1 MKQIILFLMI
11 PFIGFSQH
19 TRKVFVE
26 TGISTFKPFVKEER
40 VFGNLDYQYS
50 ADLKNTYKTTS
61 GFFVK
66 CGIEILPKTE
76 KKFSITVP
84 LSIGY
89 KEFNKKRETEGWA
102 YGCFSSFNGIEKS
115 QISSKSA
122 SVMFGPKFN
131 FNTEKFII
139 YAAININADLF
150 FQNTETSE
158 YKPIN
163 SETYSYSKSSQPY
176 INDFVIST
184 SLQLGLDYKI
194 SSRWTLGLSTNC
206 YFFNFNP
213 IIYGDKLNTN
223 LFNIGYGKQSLFICS
238 GIRAGYAF

>member
-1 MKQIILFLMI
+1 MI

-40 VFGNLDYQYS
+40 VFGNADYQYS
-50 ADLKNTYKTTS
+50 ANLKNTYKTTS

-89 KEFNKKRETEGWA
+89 KEFNKKIVKEGYA
-102 YGCFSSFNGIEKS
+102 YGCFLSFNGTEKS
-115 QISSKSA
+115 QISSKS
-122 SVMFGPKFN
+122 SSIMVGPKFN
-131 FNTEKFII
+131 FDTEKII
-139 YAAININADLF
+139 GYAAININADLF
-150 FQNTETSE
+150 FQHTETSE
-158 YKPIN
+158 YKSIN
-163 SETYSYSKSSQPY
+163 SETYSYSKSSEPY

-184 SLQLGLDYKI
+184 SLQLGIDYKI
-194 SSRWTLGLSTNC
+194 SNRWALGLSTDC

-213 IIYGDKLNTN
+213 LIYKDKLNTK
-223 LFNIGYGKQSLFICS
+223 LFNLGYGKQSLFICS

>member
-40 VFGNLDYQYS
+40 VFGNADYQYS
-50 ADLKNTYKTTS
+50 ANLKNTYKTTS

-84 LSIGY
+84 LSLGY

-102 YGCFSSFNGIEKS
+102 YGCFSSFNGIERS

-131 FNTEKFII
+131 FNIEKIII
-139 YAAININADLF
+139 YTAININADLF

-158 YKPIN
+158 YKSIN

-184 SLQLGLDYKI
+184 SLQIGLDYKI
-194 SSRWTLGLSTNC
+194 SSRWALGLSTDC

-213 IIYGDKLNTN
+213 IIHGDKLNTN
-223 LFNIGYGKQSLFICS
+223 LFNLGYGKQSLFICS

>member
-11 PFIGFSQH
+11 PFTGFSQH

-40 VFGNLDYQYS
+40 VFGNADYQYS
-50 ADLKNTYKTTS
+50 ANLKNTYKTTS

-89 KEFNKKRETEGWA
+89 KEFNKKIVKEGYA
-102 YGCFSSFNGIEKS
+102 YGCFLSFNGTEKS
-115 QISSKSA
+115 QISSKS
-122 SVMFGPKFN
+122 SSIMVGPKFN
-131 FNTEKFII
+131 FDTEKII
-139 YAAININADLF
+139 GYAAININADLF
-150 FQNTETSE
+150 FQHTETSE
-158 YKPIN
+158 YKSIN
-163 SETYSYSKSSQPY
+163 SETYSYSKSSEPY

-184 SLQLGLDYKI
+184 SLQLGIDYKI
-194 SSRWTLGLSTNC
+194 SNRWALGLSTDC

-213 IIYGDKLNTN
+213 LIYKDKLNTK
-223 LFNIGYGKQSLFICS
+223 LFNLGYGKQSLFICS